1 MATWVDLGDLYTKKA
16 GDTVSGNIIMS
27 NNNLSVVNGD
37 NTYNVGTE
45 IKSLWDSVS
54 QLDDKLGEVMIR
66 SGSWVG
72 KLGSNV
78 YWDWMPYSTMYSLFG
93 NPSGGTGCFSF
104 VINNGET
111 GAAGTTSFAAQ
122 FDNSREYVRIANTS
136 GGILPTVTIRLNWV
150 CIYNPS
156 AINSF

>member
-54 QLDDKLGEVMIR
+54 SVETSVSKIVAGSTIKSLSKADSTHSVTIFTAAELKAIIGTDWTQQMIM
-66 SGSWVG
+66 VC
-72 KLGSNV
+72 SNG
-78 YWDWMPYSTMYSLFG
+78 D
-93 NPSGGTGCFSF
+93 
-104 VINNGET
+104 
-111 GAAGTTSFAAQ
+111 AAAQ
-122 FDNSREYVRIANTS
+122 NNIYSIVCTWNNVNKEMNVMCHVSTASS
-136 GGILPTVTIRLNWV
+136 GNMRLNYI
-150 CIYNPS
+150 CYLT
-156 AINSF
+156 A